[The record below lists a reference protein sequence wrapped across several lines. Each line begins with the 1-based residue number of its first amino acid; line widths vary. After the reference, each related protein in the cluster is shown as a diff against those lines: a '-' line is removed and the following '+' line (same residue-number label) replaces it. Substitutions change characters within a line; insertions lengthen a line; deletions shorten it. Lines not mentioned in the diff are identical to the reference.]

1 MPEKQASR
9 AGRIETGK
17 VQGTPLAACCGTFS
31 YRVLKR
37 LIDLI
42 GSTVALILLSPALAL
57 VALITK
63 LSSPGPLFY
72 EWHVVGNGGT
82 RFSGYKFRTM
92 VTNAD
97 ELKHQLLEKN
107 EMNGP
112 VFKIKND
119 PRVTPMGPFLRK
131 FSLDELP
138 QLWSVLRGDMSLV
151 GPRPA
156 FPYEWDRYEDW
167 QQRKLSV
174 VPGMI
179 SLWHIRGKSN
189 DFNEWVRS
197 DLEYI
202 DNWSLWLDV
211 KILLFGVPYLLL
223 GQGERLTPMSK
234 ATRASVPTRAD
245 SDA

>member
-1 MPEKQASR
+1 MPEKQASHT
-9 AGRIETGK
+9 GRIETGK
-17 VQGTPLAACCGTFS
+17 MQGTPLAPCCGTFS

-82 RFSGYKFRTM
+82 RFTGYKFRTM

-97 ELKHQLLEKN
+97 ELKHQLLGKN

-119 PRVTPMGPFLRK
+119 PRVTPMGRLLRK

-138 QLWSVLRGDMSLV
+138 QLWSVLKGDMSLV
-151 GPRPA
+151 GPRPPSPSE
-156 FPYEWDRYEDW
+156 FERFEFW
-167 QQRKLSV
+167 QMRKLSIR
-174 VPGMI
+174 PGMTC
-179 SLWHIRGKSN
+179 LWQVHGRNDIR
-189 DFNEWVRS
+189 DFDEWVKL
-197 DLEYI
+197 DLRYI
-202 DNWSLWLDV
+202 DHWSLWLDFR
-211 KILLFGVPYLLL
+211 ILL
-223 GQGERLTPMSK
+223 RT
-234 ATRASVPTRAD
+234 ASALIARTG
-245 SDA
+245 S

>member
-1 MPEKQASR
+1 MPEKQASHT
-9 AGRIETGK
+9 GRIETGK
-17 VQGTPLAACCGTFS
+17 MQGTPLAPCCGTFS

-151 GPRPA
+151 GPRPL
-156 FPYEWDRYEDW
+156 PVRDYEGFSEDW
-167 QQRKLSV
+167 HRRRFSV
-174 VPGMI
+174 RPGI
-179 SLWHIRGKSN
+179 TCLWQVNG
-189 DFNEWVRS
+189 RS
-197 DLEYI
+197 TIPFEQWMELDMEYI
-202 DNWSLWLDV
+202 DGWSLWLDF
-211 KILLFGVPYLLL
+211 KILARTIPAVLKSFG
-223 GQGERLTPMSK
+223 
-234 ATRASVPTRAD
+234 AA
-245 SDA
+245 